1 MLRLGVLGVGHLGKI
16 HLKCAGLVKQ
26 IETIGFFDPDPEA
39 CRIATEQYGIPA
51 FPSMDNLFDAV
62 DAIDIVTPTSTHFE
76 LAQAALLAGKH
87 VFMEKPA
94 TETPEETLKLIQI
107 AGERDLK
114 VQVGHVERFNPAL
127 MALQD
132 LNLKPMFIEAHRLS
146 EFNPRGTDVSVVQDI
161 MIHDLDIV
169 LSLVRSP
176 VRSIS
181 ASGVAVVSESADI
194 ANARIEFDN
203 GCVANL
209 TASRMS
215 MKRMRKIRLFQRD
228 AYISVDFLKKESNVI
243 SLHNAPDTADNLL
256 EIDTGKDK
264 KWLKFAQLAPDDH
277 NAIELELRTFAE
289 SILNDQPVKVGLE
302 DAHRA
307 ISLSRAILQEIE
319 ERNRLT
325 R

>member
-1 MLRLGVLGVGHLGKI
+1 MLRIGVLGVGHLGKI
-16 HLKCAGLVKQ
+16 HLKCAGLVEQ
-26 IETIGFFDPDPEA
+26 IEIVGFYDPDPKA
-39 CRIATEQYGIPA
+39 CQIATEQYGVPA
-51 FPSMDNLFDAV
+51 LSSMEALFAVVDAV
-62 DAIDIVTPTSTHFE
+62 DIVTPTSTHFE

-94 TETPEETLKLIQI
+94 TETPEETLELIQI

-146 EFNPRGTDVSVVQDI
+146 EFNPRGTDVSVIQDI

-169 LSLVRSP
+169 LSLVRSA
-176 VRSIS
+176 VRKIS

-215 MKRMRKIRLFQRD
+215 MKRMRKLRLFQRD
-228 AYISVDFLKKESNVI
+228 AYISIDFLKKESNVI
-243 SLHNAPDTADNLL
+243 SLHEAPDSTDNLL
-256 EIDTGKDK
+256 EIDTGKAK

-289 SILNDQPVKVGLE
+289 SILYDQPVRVSLE

-307 ISLSRAILQEIE
+307 ISLSRAIMQEIE

-325 R
+325 L